1 MSGLGRIVTARGGMS
16 AFEDKTGLET
26 VIVRLDAIRAYVTQS
41 SPRYPAFSSVRELEP
56 VAINIPHQAGKS
68 TWNTSNQSYTPSSYK
83 YCEDAL
89 TLMNR
94 IEDVL
99 LLCRSAASDLS
110 GPVGE
115 PFHKLLTKSIEQM
128 LARPE
133 FLIDEGEKKSGDI
146 YAAYDTRQS
155 STSKVPESQRH
166 GLIKSS
172 LALRLA
178 SLTFLDVAIR
188 EFFDSPPY
196 PGFYTAQLTHQF
208 LGSKAMANDTAWGRS
223 LEMLI
228 AVLMQADR
236 MALERPWRAWYAAD
250 ALTLTM
256 RIGEW
261 TWEAVGKSLRQWIED
276 GGLESAQPRIIE
288 EEEAG
293 SSPPIRKTS
302 TTTTTNTSSVA
313 SSKNERSSDSRP
325 RSKEFWNLKI
335 VAGRFLEQWE
345 SSFERSNHPNPPLQ
359 RYDTE
364 QNQQQQQQRQ
374 QQGYQAPSSQRQA
387 NQELPPPPRSTSQ
400 PTVQSQHISPMNV
413 NESMTSVDGLPSGV
427 SSSSTIPSP
436 IGGEGE
442 GAGVR
447 NNQSSHNPPTW

>member
-16 AFEDKTGLET
+16 AFEDNAELET
-26 VIVRLDAIRAYVTQS
+26 VIVRLDAIRAYAAQS
-41 SPRYPAFSSVRELEP
+41 SPRYPAFQSVRELGP

-68 TWNTSNQSYTPSSYK
+68 TWSTLKRSYTPSSYI

-89 TLMNR
+89 TLMNK

-115 PFHKLLTKSIEQM
+115 PFHKLLSKSIEQM
-128 LARPE
+128 LAKPA
-133 FLIDEGEKKSGDI
+133 FLVNEGEKTSGDI

-155 STSKVPESQRH
+155 GDSRVLDSQRD

-178 SLTFLDVAIR
+178 ALTLLDVAIR

-196 PGFYTAQLTHQF
+196 PGFYTSQLTHQF

-256 RIGEW
+256 RIGEY
-261 TWEAVGKSLRQWIED
+261 TWEAVGRSLRSWIEN
-276 GGLESAQPRIIE
+276 GGLESTQPRIIE
-288 EEEAG
+288 EESG

-302 TTTTTNTSSVA
+302 SPTTTTSPVNSSN
-313 SSKNERSSDSRP
+313 KGRRFDTGP
-325 RSKEFWNLKI
+325 RSKEFWNLKN
-335 VAGRFLEQWE
+335 VASKFLEEWE
-345 SSFERSNHPNPPLQ
+345 TSFGKPKSPVYQ
-359 RYDTE
+359 YDIP
-364 QNQQQQQQRQ
+364 QYQQQQQSPQYQPSQEQKNQIPSPTIPQPQRQ
-374 QQGYQAPSSQRQA
+374 PQYDPEINITGTINPIDQSRNSAPSS
-387 NQELPPPPRSTSQ
+387 ST
-400 PTVQSQHISPMNV
+400 
-413 NESMTSVDGLPSGV
+413 
-427 SSSSTIPSP
+427 TIPN
-436 IGGEGE
+436 I
-442 GAGVR
+442 VR
-447 NNQSSHNPPTW
+447 LEETQERIEYGTLTGSEERITPQW